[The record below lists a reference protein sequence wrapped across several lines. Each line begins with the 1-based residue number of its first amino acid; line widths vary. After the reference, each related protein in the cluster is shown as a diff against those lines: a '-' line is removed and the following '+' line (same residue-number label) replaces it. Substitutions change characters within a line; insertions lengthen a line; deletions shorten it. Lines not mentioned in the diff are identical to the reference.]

1 LHEIEKFI
9 FVYYNAVC
17 SGRNQITS
25 YSNEFSSLPYL
36 KRIIKIRPELQ
47 KINTCRANMG
57 LILFY
62 FELNI
67 RCYFANPLMAMLM
80 LFEMAIE
87 RKNKTNDTT
96 FKENEGFVVK
106 LAFSSST
113 DLMIAIEADVASIEI

>member
-1 LHEIEKFI
+1 
-9 FVYYNAVC
+9 
-17 SGRNQITS
+17 
-25 YSNEFSSLPYL
+25 
-36 KRIIKIRPELQ
+36 
-47 KINTCRANMG
+47 MG